1 MKKKTPTNCSRI
13 EDQAHAQKLGR
24 LSRSI
29 AKAIRRESADIY
41 ITENYIKHIFNRHI
55 EELRAVGYTPLDFAK
70 EVVAGFNRVYKGAGD
85 SILLVKW
92 NGTPKVAAIELNLAF
107 RKEFYEVKT
116 AQIRAKVKMKSLEL
130 LWQKKMKETCLEQKP
145 TCF

>member
-1 MKKKTPTNCSRI
+1 MKRKTPTKHPRI

-24 LSRSI
+24 LSQSV

-70 EVVAGFNRVYKGAGD
+70 EVVAGFNRIYKGTEF

-92 NGTPKVAAIELNLAF
+92 NGTQKVAAIELNLAF
-107 RKEFYEVKT
+107 KHNFYEVKT
-116 AQIRAKVKMKSLEL
+116 AQMRAKENMKNLEL
-130 LWQKKMKETCLEQKP
+130 LWQKK
-145 TCF
+145 

>member
-1 MKKKTPTNCSRI
+1 MTKKTTTTTRPQI
-13 EDQAHAQKLGR
+13 EDQAHVKKLGR
-24 LSRSI
+24 LSPTI
-29 AKAIRRESADIY
+29 AKAIRRKSADIY

-55 EELRAVGYTPLDFAK
+55 EELRAIGYTPLEFAK
-70 EVVAGFNRVYKGAGD
+70 EVVVGFNRIYKGAGN

-116 AQIRAKVKMKSLEL
+116 AQIRAKANMKNLEL
-130 LWQKKMKETCLEQKP
+130 LWQKK
-145 TCF
+145 